1 MLWLVVSL
9 QTIKVRNLTEVKNF
23 VWQRVRKFF
32 KFENPTPVQTPA
44 TLDPTEIYPWFYLRN
59 YHADSCTAKIENWL
73 RIRTRFFTNFWHR
86 HWFGKKN
93 EESRRSTLRHS
104 GPWQKW
110 STPARSSVFLL
121 NPDPDPES
129 KICEKPDPE
138 SLFSFGSSRNL
149 CGNSSSKNM
158 GKLRLDRWM

>member
-110 STPARSSVFLL
+110 YRIQSAGVDSGTILR
-121 NPDPDPES
+121 
-129 KICEKPDPE
+129 
-138 SLFSFGSSRNL
+138 FSFKPGSGPWVKNL
-149 CGNSSSKNM
+149 WETGS
-158 GKLRLDRWM
+158 GVTFQFWQ